1 MQLTIQQ
8 LQHVSNWI
16 TNQKIT
22 DFDPFG
28 RKDKK
33 HLYYDI
39 QCEMTDHIA
48 SNIED
53 LIQTENKSFSEAF
66 EFVKQKWKATELQKL
81 EFAKEKALRSKYNKL
96 YFSAFKKMLFSPYLL
111 YVFLIGIVFFKLLMI
126 DEFWFLQVKFVVS
139 IGCLIF
145 GLGLILVNMYQT
157 EKINGNQNRFLL
169 NSISFRI
176 IAILT
181 GLNAVI
187 TNFAFNFF
195 VEPMNSFNAE
205 SYDFYSNSIKLS
217 ILLTLMICNVVIVYF
232 VIHRTLKSDL
242 KKYVISYSN

>member
-8 LQHVSNWI
+8 LQQISNWI

-22 DFDPFG
+22 DFDSFG

-39 QCEMTDHIA
+39 QSEMTDHIA

-53 LIQTENKSFSEAF
+53 VMQTENHSFSEAF
-66 EFVKQKWKATELQKL
+66 ELAKHKWNTSELQKL
-81 EFAKEKALRSKYNKL
+81 EQAKEKALRSKYTKL
-96 YFSAFKKMLFSPYLL
+96 YFSTFKKLFLSPYLL
-111 YVFLIGIVFFKLLMI
+111 YVFLLGIVLFKLLMI
-126 DEFWFLQVKFVVS
+126 DEFWFTQVKFIVS
-139 IGCLIF
+139 ICCLLF
-145 GLGLILVNMYQT
+145 GLGLILVNMFQT
-157 EKINGNQNRFLL
+157 EKINGKQNRFLL

-176 IAILT
+176 IAVLT

-195 VEPMNSFNAE
+195 LEPMDSFNADT
-205 SYDFYSNSIKLS
+205 YDFYTNSIKLS
-217 ILLTLMICNVVIVYF
+217 ILLTLMICNVVVVYF
-232 VIHRTLKSDL
+232 VIHRQLKSDL
-242 KKYVISYSN
+242 KRYVISYSN

>member
-1 MQLTIQQ
+1 MQLTSVQIQQ
-8 LQHVSNWI
+8 VSNWI
-16 TNQKIT
+16 ANQKIT
-22 DFDPFG
+22 DFDSFG

-53 LIQTENKSFSEAF
+53 VIQTENKSFSEAF
-66 EFVKQKWKATELQKL
+66 EIAKHKWNATELQKL
-81 EFAKEKALRSKYNKL
+81 QLAKEKALRSKYTQL
-96 YFSAFKKMLFSPYLL
+96 YFTSFKKLFLSPRIL
-111 YVFLIGIVFFKLLMI
+111 YVFLVGILIFKLLMI
-126 DEFWFLQVKFVVS
+126 DEFWFSQVKFVVS
-139 IGCLIF
+139 IGCLFF
-145 GLGLILVNMYQT
+145 GLGLILLNMYQT
-157 EKINGNQNRFLL
+157 EKINGTQNRFLL

-176 IAILT
+176 IAVLT

-195 VEPMNSFNAE
+195 VEPMNFFNAE
-205 SYDFYSNSIKLS
+205 TYDFYTNSIKLS

-232 VIHRTLKSDL
+232 VIHRKLKSDL
-242 KKYVISYSN
+242 KKYVISY

>member
-16 TNQKIT
+16 ANQKIT
-22 DFDPFG
+22 DFDSFG

-33 HLYYDI
+33 HLFYDI

-53 LIQTENKSFSEAF
+53 LMQSENQSFSEAF
-66 EFVKQKWKATELQKL
+66 ELVKQKWKATELQKL
-81 EFAKEKALRSKYNKL
+81 ELAKEKSLRSKYTKL
-96 YFSAFKKMLFSPYLL
+96 YFSTFNKMLFSPYLL
-111 YVFLIGIVFFKLLMI
+111 YVFLVGILIFKLLMI
-126 DEFWFLQVKFVVS
+126 DEFWFTQVKFVVS
-139 IGCLIF
+139 ISCLLF

-176 IAILT
+176 IAVLT

-195 VEPMNSFNAE
+195 VEPMNFFNSE
-205 SYDFYSNSIKLS
+205 TYDFYSNSIKLS
-217 ILLTLMICNVVIVYF
+217 ILLTLMICNVFIVYF
-232 VIHRTLKSDL
+232 AIHRQLKSDL
-242 KKYVISYSN
+242 KRYVMSYSN